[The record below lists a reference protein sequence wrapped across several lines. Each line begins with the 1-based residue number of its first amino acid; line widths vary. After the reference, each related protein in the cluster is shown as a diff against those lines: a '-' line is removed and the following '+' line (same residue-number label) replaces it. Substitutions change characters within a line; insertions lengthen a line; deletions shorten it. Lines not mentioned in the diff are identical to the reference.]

1 MTCFGPSSWRRSR
14 LLPSEQGFDW
24 CQGLGRPHLW
34 FSLDLQDLH
43 DLLRSE
49 QLVQVQAPTF

>member
-1 MTCFGPSSWRRSR
+1 MTCFGSSSWCRSR
-14 LLPSEQGFDW
+14 LRL
-24 CQGLGRPHLW
+24 LGRLLSGVRAW
-34 FSLDLQDLH
+34 EAAIWTTIWDLQDLH